1 MLYPGIGAIEGTNL
15 SVGRGTDTPFE
26 QIGAPWIDG
35 VALANRLNALAL
47 PGVRVYPVGFIPGA
61 SRFAGQRC
69 EGVFFLVTERDRFRP
84 VRLGLEVAAALH
96 DLHGD
101 QFDLDAVARLF
112 GSSEMLTRLRA
123 GEPTW
128 EIAAGWARD
137 ETAWRQLSAS
147 YLLYD

>member
-1 MLYPGIGAIEGTNL
+1 
-15 SVGRGTDTPFE
+15 
-26 QIGAPWIDG
+26 
-35 VALANRLNALAL
+35 VALAHRLNERSL
-47 PGVRVYPVGFIPGA
+47 PGIRVYPVGFTPDA

-84 VRLGLEVAAALH
+84 VRFGLEVAAALH

-101 QFDLDAVARLF
+101 QFDLDGIARLF
-112 GSSEMLTRLRA
+112 GSSELLRRLRT
-123 GEPTW
+123 GEETW

-137 ETAWRQLSAS
+137 ETAWRQLSAP